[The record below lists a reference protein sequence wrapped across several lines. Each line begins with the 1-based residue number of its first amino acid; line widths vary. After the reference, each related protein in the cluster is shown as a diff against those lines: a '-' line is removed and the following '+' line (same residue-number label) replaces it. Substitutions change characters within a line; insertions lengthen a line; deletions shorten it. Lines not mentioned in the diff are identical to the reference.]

1 MRSRGGSGAYGGN
14 MAKDEG
20 EVKIDQWDGPTLD
33 AIEAALST
41 DRFTKYVD
49 ACGGDRKAAFRLYGW
64 NTAISAAFY
73 GPLQTLEVTLRNALN
88 ASLSAQYGATWY
100 DAAGPGLDAHALK
113 KIDESKRGL
122 AKQGHPIDAPHM
134 VANLSFGFWVSLL
147 GAGGRRQPPA
157 PKANYEMTL
166 WRPALRRAFPGAPK
180 LNRKAAHSP
189 FEHMR
194 LLRNR
199 IAHHEPVHARR
210 LDKDYESILKVLEW
224 MSPEAR
230 TWVKASSRI
239 PDLLAQFKDSEHV
252 KF

>member
-1 MRSRGGSGAYGGN
+1 MHAAR
-14 MAKDEG
+14 
-20 EVKIDQWDGPTLD
+20 
-33 AIEAALST
+33 EAS
-41 DRFTKYVD
+41 
-49 ACGGDRKAAFRLYGW
+49 
-64 NTAISAAFY
+64 
-73 GPLQTLEVTLRNALN
+73 E
-88 ASLSAQYGATWY
+88 
-100 DAAGPGLDAHALK
+100 
-113 KIDESKRGL
+113 
-122 AKQGHPIDAPHM
+122 
-134 VANLSFGFWVSLL
+134 
-147 GAGGRRQPPA
+147 RRQPPA